1 MVTNRKF
8 TLLALSL
15 LLFFL
20 HSCSSFDKEFYER
33 ITGIKFPKNYEVIE
47 SYDNGEFY
55 TTTSFKVD
63 SLILKEFI
71 SEYKFKELE
80 KIYPSQ
86 FLGEHGLKKVLPD
99 FSHLEN
105 KYYTAG
111 TKGKNSWLY
120 IVDLHKQILWAE
132 VQYPDMAGD

>member
-1 MVTNRKF
+1 M
-8 TLLALSL
+8 
-15 LLFFL
+15 
-20 HSCSSFDKEFYER
+20 ER
-33 ITGIKFPKNYEVIE
+33 ITGIKFPKDYEVIE

-55 TTTSFKVD
+55 KLSFKID

-71 SEYKFKELE
+71 SDYKFDKLK

-86 FLGEHGLKKVLPD
+86 FLGEHRLKKVLPD

-105 KYYTAG
+105 EYYTTG

-120 IVDLHKQILWAE
+120 IVDLNKQILWAE
-132 VQYPDMAGD
+132 VQYPDLAGD